1 MPNMKDGLDIAY
13 YLILAAILVLIIM
26 NAKNF
31 AVAVGAV
38 DSAAN
43 KTLGTISGS
52 GYKLAS

>member
-1 MPNMKDGLDIAY
+1 MQIKDALDVAY

-38 DSAAN
+38 SGGVN
-43 KTLGTISGS
+43 QTLSTISGS
-52 GYKLAS
+52 GYKLAA

>member
-1 MPNMKDGLDIAY
+1 MAVKDGLDIAY

-31 AVAVGAV
+31 AVAVSSVSGGV
-38 DSAAN
+38 NS
-43 KTLGTISGS
+43 TLSTISGS

>member
-1 MPNMKDGLDIAY
+1 MNMKDGLDIAY

-31 AVAVGAV
+31 AVAVTSV
-38 DSAAN
+38 DTAAN
-43 KTLGTISGS
+43 STLSTISGS